1 MPLTDLEIRNAAPRE
16 KPYKLT
22 DGVGLY
28 LLVHP
33 NGSKYWQLRYRIN
46 GKGKELSLGVYPQV
60 RGPDARS
67 LAHDAKVK
75 LKAGV
80 DPVRER
86 KQAKRR
92 KVLEQERS
100 FKAVAAA
107 WFDNVEGKWSILH
120 AKRVWDTLERLVFPQ
135 IGDLPISDIET
146 ADILAV
152 VKSIDDAGSREQAGR
167 VLQRIKSIYRYAV
180 QLSLCKYDKS
190 ASIDPRESLSAPV
203 VHHRASIPR
212 EELPE
217 FYRYL
222 NAYDGAAVTVYAL
235 RFCLLTFV
243 RPGEL
248 RGARWDEFD
257 LEDKIWRIPAAR
269 MKMKTTHVVPLTRQ
283 TISLL
288 EELRPLTG
296 GRELLFPGERK
307 HWQPISENT
316 MTGALNRMGYKGRA
330 TAHGFRATA
339 ASALNEAGFNRDA
352 IERQLAH
359 IERNKVRA
367 AYTHHAEYLDDRRKI
382 MQWWADFL
390 EKQEKQS
397 NVIPVRFG

>member
-1 MPLTDLEIRNAAPRE
+1 MPLSDLEIRHAAPRE

-22 DGVGLY
+22 DGAGLY
-28 LLVHP
+28 ILVHP

-60 RGPDARS
+60 KGAEARE
-67 LAHDAKVK
+67 LALVAKK
-75 LKAGV
+75 KIKQGI
-80 DPVRER
+80 DPVHER

-92 KVLEQERS
+92 KELERERS
-100 FKAVAAA
+100 FKAVAEA
-107 WFDNVEGKWSILH
+107 WYDNVEGKWSMQH
-120 AKRVWDTLERLVFPQ
+120 GKRVWDTLERLVFPF
-135 IGDLPISDIET
+135 IGDVPISDLET

-152 VKSIDDAGSREQAGR
+152 VKRIDNAGSREQAGR

-180 QLSLCKYDKS
+180 QLSLCKYDVS
-190 ASIDPRESLSAPV
+190 ASIDPRESLSSV
-203 VHHRASIPR
+203 VVQHRPSIPR

-217 FYRYL
+217 FYRRL
-222 NAYDGAAVTVYAL
+222 NTYDGAAVTVFAL

-257 LEDKIWRIPAAR
+257 KESGLWRIPAER
-269 MKMKTTHVVPLTRQ
+269 MKMKSPHVVPLARQ
-283 TISLL
+283 TVVLL
-288 EELRPLTG
+288 EELHQLTG
-296 GRELLFPGERK
+296 GGDLLFPGERK
-307 HWQPISENT
+307 YWQPISENT

-367 AYTHHAEYLDDRRKI
+367 AYTHHAEYLDDRRKM

-390 EKQEKQS
+390 DKQEKQS
-397 NVIPVRFG
+397 NVVPVRFG